1 MGQRIDFEIGST
13 FSGEGFK
20 AAQAATTTL
29 NTGVRNAAS
38 QMTQITSALGGMDN
52 AVGKAASAM
61 TGMLTTFMTL
71 NPVMIG
77 ITAAISAL
85 TFAYNEHKKGT
96 EELKKWTDDL
106 KESMAKM
113 ADASNASFT
122 DAIITRIRN
131 AERSFEQITKHAND
145 MTAAMNGLA
154 NAQAQ
159 GGVIALQAEK
169 LQAVMNQATEEA
181 RQLTAAEYDLRIAT
195 EKAAVGRLKA
205 QQQVEAAQEAITNTE
220 KEIWNLEIQRA
231 SAINAVKIMEE
242 RIAENKKN
250 GLANEENDNKRL
262 SALRNEIA
270 NIDARTV
277 AAKNRLEVE
286 VIKEQT
292 AAANLANATA
302 AAKIE
307 IDTAAG
313 KISDLKAATEAAV
326 EAEKK
331 ATEEK
336 EAQTAKLKEQREI
349 QEAAAKAQKE
359 ANDAAKDVAA
369 AERSY
374 AQALAEYEKNYADNK
389 FAESIFGDD
398 RKKGLSVPVRIDG
411 AIKAEV
417 VSHDLEKAINDGLI
431 RSVKDMDKFN
441 RDRAKQLQD
450 DERQKWAQIKEEKRK
465 YDELTKEHHRTW
477 SKADKDFVEKF
488 EKLRDTALAHKQ
500 AIEDAK
506 KDLQMAKQ
514 RERDNHQNLA
524 DIKKKLEN
532 LGLK

>member
-1 MGQRIDFEIGST
+1 MAQKISFEIGST

-20 AAQAATTTL
+20 AAQAATSTL
-29 NTGVRNAAS
+29 NTGVRNAAGE
-38 QMTQITSALGGMDN
+38 MTKITSALGGMDN

-61 TGMLTTFMTL
+61 TGMLNTFMTL

-77 ITAAISAL
+77 ITAVISAL

-96 EELKKWTDDL
+96 EELKKWTDEL

-131 AERSFEQITKHAND
+131 AERSFEQLTKHAND

-195 EKAAVGRLKA
+195 EKAAAGRLKA
-205 QQQVEAAQEAITNTE
+205 QQQVEAAQEAIANTE
-220 KEIWNLEIQRA
+220 KEIWNLEIQRE
-231 SAINAVKIMEE
+231 SALKAVTILEE

-250 GLANEENDNKRL
+250 GIANEENDNKRL

-270 NIDARTV
+270 NIDGRIV

-286 VIKEQT
+286 VVKEQT
-292 AAANLANATA
+292 ATVNLANASTQA
-302 AAKIE
+302 QME

-313 KISDLKAATEAAV
+313 RISDLKSATEAATEA
-326 EAEKK
+326 EKR

-336 EAQTAKLKEQREI
+336 EAQTAKLKEQREV
-349 QEAAAKAQKE
+349 QEEAAKAQKDVNE
-359 ANDAAKDVAA
+359 AAKDVAA
-369 AERSY
+369 AERAY
-374 AQALAEYEKNYADNK
+374 AAALAEYEKNFADNK
-389 FAESIFGDD
+389 MAEDIFDQKRD
-398 RKKGLSVPVRIDG
+398 KGLAVPVKISG
-411 AIKAEV
+411 TVKAEV

-431 RSVKDMDKFN
+431 RSVKDMDRFN
-441 RDRAKQLQD
+441 RDRAKQLD
-450 DERQKWAQIKEEKRK
+450 KEEREKWHQLKQEKEK
-465 YDELTKEHHRTW
+465 YDRLMERSRKTW
-477 SKADKDFVEKF
+477 SRQDLDFVKKF
-488 EKLRDTALAHKQ
+488 EKLRDTAEAHKK
-500 AIEDAK
+500 AIEE
-506 KDLQMAKQ
+506 AKQ
-514 RERDNHQNLA
+514 RLKDAQQREKDNHDNLKK
-524 DIKKKLEN
+524 IKNKLED